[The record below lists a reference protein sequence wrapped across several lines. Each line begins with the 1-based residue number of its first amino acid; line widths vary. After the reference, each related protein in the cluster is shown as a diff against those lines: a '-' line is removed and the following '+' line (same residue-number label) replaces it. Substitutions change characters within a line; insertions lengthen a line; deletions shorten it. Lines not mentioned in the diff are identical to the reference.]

1 MVNIFRNK
9 EINKLIK
16 EVKKSSQLKRQEEEI
31 EMYYEKLKEEIK
43 DDHYKFIAYK
53 MEIESELNL
62 NFSALWISTLA
73 VIASCIFGI
82 ISSNKGSGN
91 LVTGL
96 GILGIVMAFI
106 YYQVTKKARKKF
118 LPIKYVLDII
128 KEEKRW

>member
-16 EVKKSSQLKRQEEEI
+16 EVKKSSQLKHQEEEI

-53 MEIESELNL
+53 MEIEIELNL

>member
-16 EVKKSSQLKRQEEEI
+16 EVKKSSQLKHQEEEI

-118 LPIKYVLDII
+118 LPIKKVLDII

>member
-16 EVKKSSQLKRQEEEI
+16 EVKKSSQLKNQEEEI

>member
-16 EVKKSSQLKRQEEEI
+16 EVKKSSQLKHQEEEI
-31 EMYYEKLKEEIK
+31 EMYYEKLKEERK

>member
-16 EVKKSSQLKRQEEEI
+16 EVKKSSQLKQQEEEI

>member
-16 EVKKSSQLKRQEEEI
+16 EVKKSSQLKHQEEEI

-53 MEIESELNL
+53 MAIESELNL

>member
-1 MVNIFRNK
+1 
-9 EINKLIK
+9 
-16 EVKKSSQLKRQEEEI
+16 
-31 EMYYEKLKEEIK
+31 
-43 DDHYKFIAYK
+43 

-91 LVTGL
+91 LVMGL

>member
-16 EVKKSSQLKRQEEEI
+16 EVKKSSQLKHQEEEI

-106 YYQVTKKARKKF
+106 YYQVTKKARKKL